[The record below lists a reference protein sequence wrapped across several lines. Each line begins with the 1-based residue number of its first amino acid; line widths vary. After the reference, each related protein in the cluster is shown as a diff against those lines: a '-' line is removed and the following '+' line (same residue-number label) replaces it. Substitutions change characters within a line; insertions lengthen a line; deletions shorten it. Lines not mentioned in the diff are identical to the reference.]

1 MKYFLTLFIT
11 LFLLQFGS
19 AQGIRGTIKTT
30 QGEALPY
37 AAILVKGTSTGA
49 VTNAEGHYEVPLKP
63 GKYTIVFQFL
73 GFQAQ
78 EKSVE
83 IGNDWQTIDVTMQE
97 QAFRL
102 QEVQAREGKEDPA
115 YSIMRR
121 AIAKA
126 KYHELQV
133 VSYTARAYTK
143 TSFTVT
149 DLPMQFMYRKQLKE
163 AEKEGFKIGVPM
175 LYESV
180 SEVTFKQPN
189 TYRHRLLATR
199 NSLGDNVSVSDYFL
213 TSFYR
218 PEVNNAVSP
227 LSPKAF
233 AYYKFEYQGTFSERG
248 IDVSKIKVTPRAY
261 GEGVFRG
268 TIFIIEN
275 SWAIHSLQLET
286 RNPLGFN
293 IKIRQVYSP
302 VQTVWLP
309 VNQRYDLEGRIMGAA
324 GNAQLIINQTF
335 SKLQVN
341 PAFVED
347 VRIIDEKIEKPAV
360 SLSNKEIKGQK
371 LEDKIA
377 KQKEYSAKDFKKL
390 LKEYEKQEYQAKK
403 ERKET
408 VDVSRNDSTIV
419 DSLARKRS
427 NAFWDSLRTVPLTSA
442 EIKSYVKRDSLQIVR
457 KIEVQ
462 KDSTKA
468 AKDSTRKNR
477 SSKTFKPGQLIS
489 GNTWNFSKRTALTW
503 DSPLQKIYYNT
514 VEGYTFDVGLRM
526 RYFLRKPQNDST
538 RRRVVTKPTPDLTLG
553 GAGRYE
559 FGMKRLIG
567 TGGLTYNYKSTHID
581 LTGGRWVNQFNA
593 NEPISP
599 FLNSLTSLLFEK
611 NYAKFYQRDFLR
623 LGASAR
629 PFQNRVTING
639 SLEYAERTELANYR
653 ENLKPW
659 IDWNQFA
666 FTPNRPTNAEL
677 GPAAFP
683 VNQAF
688 TLNLAVSGKLG
699 ANRYRVRNGRRVP
712 TRNNSPELTLNYRK
726 GIPVNLGSVG
736 TSDVDYDFLQAGLS
750 HSFETG
756 IRSRLS
762 YNVTAGGFLNDNAV
776 FFPDFK
782 HFQGNEFFLQQGDPT
797 SIFRMLPY
805 YQYSTGKR
813 FFEGHVLM
821 EYRKFLITQ
830 LTLVRLTGL
839 KENLFVHYL
848 GTPSSRHYTEVG
860 YALDGLIPGIFP
872 FFRVEVISQWQDWQY
887 QKLGFRIGTTLKFR

>member
-1 MKYFLTLFIT
+1 MKYLLTFLLTLCLI
-11 LFLLQFGS
+11 QFS
-19 AQGIRGTIKTT
+19 TAQGIRGTIKTT
-30 QGEALPY
+30 KGEVLPY
-37 AAILVKGTSTGA
+37 AAIVVKGTSNGA
-49 VTNAEGHYEVPLKP
+49 VTNAEGRYEIPLKP
-63 GKYTIVFQFL
+63 GKYAIVFQYL

-78 EKSVE
+78 EKTVE
-83 IGNDWQTIDVTMQE
+83 IGSGWQTIDVTMEE

-102 QEVQAREGKEDPA
+102 QEVQARQGKEDPA

-133 VSYTARAYTK
+133 MSYTARAYTK

-163 AEKEGFKIGVPM
+163 AEKDGFKIGVPM

-180 SEVTFKQPN
+180 SEVTFRQPN
-189 TYRHRLLATR
+189 TYRHRLMATR
-199 NSLGDNVSVSDYFL
+199 SSMGDNVSVNDYFL
-213 TSFYR
+213 SSFYR

-248 IDVSKIKVTPRAY
+248 IDVSKIAVKPRAY

-268 TIFIIEN
+268 TIFIIEDT
-275 SWAIHSLQLET
+275 WAIHSLQLET
-286 RNPLGFN
+286 RNPLGFD

-302 VQTVWLP
+302 VQNVWLP
-309 VNQRYDLEGRIMGAA
+309 VNQRYNLEGKIMGAA
-324 GNAQLIINQTF
+324 GNAQFVISQTF

-341 PAFVED
+341 PAFVEE
-347 VRIIDEKIEKPAV
+347 VKIIDEKVEKPAV
-360 SLSNKEIKGQK
+360 RLSNKDIKGQK

-377 KQKEYSAKDFKKL
+377 RQKEYSAKDFKKL

-403 ERKET
+403 ERNEE
-408 VDVSRNDSTIV
+408 VEVARNDSTVI
-419 DSLARKRS
+419 DSLASKRG

-468 AKDSTRKNR
+468 VKDSTRKQR
-477 SSKTFKPGQLIS
+477 SSKTFKPGQIIS
-489 GNTWNFSKRTALTW
+489 GNTWTFSPRTALTW
-503 DSPLQKIYYNT
+503 ASPLEKIYYNT
-514 VEGYTFDVGLRM
+514 VEGYTVDLGLRL
-526 RYFLRKPQNDST
+526 RYHLRKPQKDST
-538 RRRVVTKPTPDLTLG
+538 RRRVTYKPTPDLTVG

-559 FGMKRLIG
+559 FGMKRFIG
-567 TGGLTYNYKSTHID
+567 TGGITYNYKTTNVS
-581 LTGGRWVNQFNA
+581 LTGGRWVNQFNP

-599 FLNSLTSLLFEK
+599 FLNSLTSLLFER
-611 NYAKFYQRDFLR
+611 NFAKFYQRDFLR
-623 LGASAR
+623 LGVAAQ
-629 PFQNRVTING
+629 PFKSRINVTG

-659 IDWNQFA
+659 INWNQYS

-677 GPAAFP
+677 VSAGFP
-683 VNQAF
+683 ENQALIF
-688 TLNLAVSGKLG
+688 NIAVSGKL
-699 ANRYRVRNGRRVP
+699 AATKYRIRNGRRVAS
-712 TRNNSPELTLNYRK
+712 RNNSPELTLNYRK
-726 GIPVNLGSVG
+726 GIPFQSGVVEA
-736 TSDVDYDFLQAGLS
+736 SDVDYDFLQAGLS

-762 YNVTAGGFLNDNAV
+762 YNVSAGAFLNDKAV

-797 SIFRMLPY
+797 AIFRMLPY

-813 FFEGHVLM
+813 FVEGHVLM

-848 GTPSSRHYTEVG
+848 GTPSSRNYTEVG

-872 FFRVEVISQWQDWQY
+872 FFRIEVISQWQDWQY

>member
-1 MKYFLTLFIT
+1 MKYTLTLFIV
-11 LFLLQFGS
+11 LCCLHIIS
-19 AQGIRGTIKTT
+19 AQGIRGTIKTSKN
-30 QGEALPY
+30 EVLPY
-37 AAILVKGTSTGA
+37 AAIVVKGTSNGA
-49 VTNAEGHYEVPLKP
+49 ITNSEGRYEVVLKP
-63 GKYTIVFQFL
+63 GRYTVVFQYL

-78 EKSVE
+78 EKTVE
-83 IGNDWQTIDVTMQE
+83 IGSDWQTVDVTMEE

-102 QEVQAREGKEDPA
+102 EEVQARQGKEDPA

-133 VSYTARAYTK
+133 LSYTARAYTK
-143 TSFTVT
+143 TTFTIT

-163 AEKEGFKIGVPM
+163 AEKDGFKIGLPM

-189 TYRHRLLATR
+189 TYRHRLMATR
-199 NSLGDNVSVSDYFL
+199 NSMGDNVSVSDYFL

-286 RNPLGFN
+286 RNPLGFE

-302 VQTVWLP
+302 VQNVWLP
-309 VNQRYDLEGRIMGAA
+309 VNQRYNLEGKIMGAA
-324 GNAQLIINQTF
+324 GNAQFIINQTF
-335 SKLQVN
+335 NSLQVN
-341 PAFVED
+341 PAFVEE
-347 VRIIDEKIEKPAV
+347 VKIVDEKLEKPAV
-360 SLSNKEIKGQK
+360 RLSNKDIKGQK

-377 KQKEYSAKDFKKL
+377 QQKEYSAKDFKKL
-390 LKEYEKQEYQAKK
+390 LKEYEKQELKAKK
-403 ERKET
+403 ERKEE
-408 VDVSRNDSTIV
+408 VEVSRNDSTII

-457 KIEVQ
+457 KVEVQ

-468 AKDSTRKNR
+468 AKDSTRKIQ
-477 SSKTFKPGQLIS
+477 SGKTFKPEQVIW
-489 GNTWNFSKRTALTW
+489 GNTWNFSRRTALTW

-514 VEGYTFDVGLRM
+514 VEGYTFDLGLRL
-526 RYFLRKPQNDST
+526 RYFLRQPQKDST
-538 RRRVVTKPTPDLTLG
+538 RRRVTLKPTPDLTIG

-559 FGMKRLIG
+559 FGMKRFIG
-567 TGGLTYNYKSTHID
+567 TGGISYNYKSTNIG
-581 LTGGRWVNQFNA
+581 LTGGRWVNQLNP

-623 LGASAR
+623 LGVAAR
-629 PFQNRVTING
+629 PFNNRINFSG

-659 IDWNQFA
+659 IDWNQFS
-666 FTPNRPTNAEL
+666 FTPNRPNNAEL

-683 VNQAF
+683 VNQALV
-688 TLNLAVSGKLG
+688 LNLAVSGKL
-699 ANRYRVRNGRRVP
+699 AATKYRIRNGRRVP
-712 TRNNSPELTLNYRK
+712 SRNNSPELTLNYRK
-726 GIPVNLGSVG
+726 GIPVQSGSREV
-736 TSDVDYDFLQAGLS
+736 SDVDYDFLQAGLS

-762 YNVTAGGFLNDNAV
+762 YNITAGGFLNDKAV

-797 SIFRMLPY
+797 AIFRMLPY
-805 YQYSTGKR
+805 YEYSTGKR
-813 FFEGHVLM
+813 FVEGHVLM

-848 GTPSSRHYTEVG
+848 GTPNSRNYTEVG

>member
-1 MKYFLTLFIT
+1 MKYILTIFIFFFFIN
-11 LFLLQFGS
+11 LVP
-19 AQGIRGTIKTT
+19 AQGIRGTIKTSK
-30 QGEALPY
+30 GEVLPY
-37 AAILVKGTSTGA
+37 AAIVVKGTSSGA
-49 VTNAEGHYEVPLKP
+49 ITNSEGRYEVPLKP
-63 GKYTIVFQFL
+63 GKYAVVFQYL

-78 EKSVE
+78 EKAVE
-83 IGNDWQTIDVTMQE
+83 IGSDWQTVDVTMEE

-126 KYHELQV
+126 RYHELQV
-133 VSYTARAYTK
+133 MSYTAKAYTK
-143 TSFTVT
+143 TTFTIT

-189 TYRHRLLATR
+189 TYRYRLMATR
-199 NSLGDNVSVSDYFL
+199 NSMGDNISVSDYFL

-248 IDVSKIKVTPRAY
+248 IDVSKIQVNPRAY

-286 RNPLGFN
+286 RNPLGFD

-302 VQTVWLP
+302 VQNVWLP
-309 VNQRYDLEGRIMGAA
+309 VNQRYNLDGKIMGAA
-324 GNAQLIINQTF
+324 GNAQFIISQTF
-335 SKLQVN
+335 NSLKVN

-347 VRIIDEKIEKPAV
+347 VKIVDEKFEKPAV
-360 SLSNKEIKGQK
+360 SLSNKDIKGQK

-377 KQKEYSAKDFKKL
+377 KQKEYSTKDFKKL

-403 ERKET
+403 ERKEE
-408 VDVSRNDSTIV
+408 VEVSRNDSTVI
-419 DSLARKRS
+419 DSLAGKRS

-442 EIKSYVKRDSLQIVR
+442 ERISYVKRDSLKIVR

-468 AKDSTRKNR
+468 VRDSTKKNR

-489 GNTWNFSKRTALTW
+489 GNTWNFTNRTALTW

-514 VEGYTFDVGLRM
+514 VEGYTFDMGLRL
-526 RYFLRKPQNDST
+526 RYFLRKPERDST
-538 RRRVVTKPTPDLTLG
+538 RRRVVNKPTPDLTIG

-567 TGGLTYNYKSTHID
+567 TGSIGYTYKGTSIGIM
-581 LTGGRWVNQFNA
+581 GGRWVNQFNP

-599 FLNSLTSLLFEK
+599 FLNSVTSLLFEK
-611 NYAKFYQRDFLR
+611 NYAKLYQRDFLR
-623 LGASAR
+623 LGISAR
-629 PFQNRVTING
+629 PFENRINVSG
-639 SLEYAERTELANYR
+639 SLEYAERTELANYK

-659 IDWNQFA
+659 IDWNQFSY
-666 FTPNRPTNAEL
+666 TPNRPTNAEL
-677 GPAAFP
+677 GSGAFP
-683 VNQAF
+683 VNQAL
-688 TLNLAVSGKLG
+688 TLNLAVSGKL
-699 ANRYRVRNGRRVP
+699 AATRYRIRNGRRVAS
-712 TRNNSPELTLNYRK
+712 RNNSPELTLNYRK
-726 GIPVNLGSVG
+726 GVPFNSGNTEV
-736 TSDVDYDFLQAGLS
+736 SDVDYDFVQAGLS

-762 YNVTAGGFLNDNAV
+762 YNVSAGGFLNDKTV

-813 FFEGHVLM
+813 FVEGHVLM

-848 GTPSSRHYTEVG
+848 GTPNSKNYTEVG

>member
-1 MKYFLTLFIT
+1 MKYWLTLFIT
-11 LFLLQFGS
+11 LTFYQWTT

-30 QGEALPY
+30 QGEVLPY
-37 AAILVKGTSTGA
+37 AAIVVKGTSNGA
-49 VTNAEGHYEVPLKP
+49 ITNAEGRYEVPLKP
-63 GKYTIVFQFL
+63 GKYAIVFQYL

-78 EKSVE
+78 EKTVE
-83 IGNDWQTIDVTMQE
+83 IGSEWQTIDVTMQE

-102 QEVQAREGKEDPA
+102 QEVQARQGKEDPA

-133 VSYTARAYTK
+133 MSYTARAYTK

-189 TYRHRLLATR
+189 TYRHRIMATR

-213 TSFYR
+213 SSFYR
-218 PEVNNAVSP
+218 PEVNKAVSP

-268 TIFIIEN
+268 AIFIIEN

-286 RNPLGFN
+286 RNPLGFD

-302 VQTVWLP
+302 VQNVWLP

-324 GNAQLIINQTF
+324 GNAQLIISQAF
-335 SKLQVN
+335 SQLQVN

-347 VRIIDEKIEKPAV
+347 VRIVDEKIEKPAV
-360 SLSNKEIKGQK
+360 RLTNKDIKGQK

-403 ERKET
+403 ERKEE
-408 VDVSRNDSTIV
+408 VEVSRNDSTVV
-419 DSLARKRS
+419 DSLAGKRG
-427 NAFWDSLRTVPLTSA
+427 NAFWDSLRTVPLTTA

-457 KIEVQ
+457 KIEVR

-468 AKDSTRKNR
+468 ARDSTRKNR
-477 SSKTFKPGQLIS
+477 ASKTFKPGQLIS
-489 GNTWNFSKRTALTW
+489 GNTWNFGQRTALTW

-514 VEGYTFDVGLRM
+514 VEGYTVDLGLRL
-526 RYFLRKPQNDST
+526 RYYLRKPQKDST
-538 RRRVVTKPTPDLTLG
+538 RRRVTIKPTPDLTIG

-559 FGMKRLIG
+559 FGLQRFIG
-567 TGGLTYNYKSTHID
+567 TGGIGYTYKNTHVD
-581 LTGGRWVNQFNA
+581 LTGGRWVNQFNP

-623 LGASAR
+623 LGVSAR
-629 PFQNRVTING
+629 PFENRITVNG

-659 IDWNQFA
+659 IDWNQFSY
-666 FTPNRPTNAEL
+666 TPNRPMNAEL
-677 GPAAFP
+677 GSGAFP
-683 VNQAF
+683 VHQAF
-688 TLNLAVSGKLG
+688 VLNLAVSGKL
-699 ANRYRVRNGRRVP
+699 AATQYRLRNGRRVAS
-712 TRNNSPELTLNYRK
+712 RNNSPEVTLNYRK
-726 GIPVNLGSVG
+726 GIPLQSGAVEA
-736 TSDVDYDFLQAGLS
+736 SDVDYDFLQAGLS

-762 YNVTAGGFLNDNAV
+762 YNLSAGAFLNDKAV

-797 SIFRMLPY
+797 AIFRMLPY

-848 GTPSSRHYTEVG
+848 ATPQSRNYTEVG

>member
-1 MKYFLTLFIT
+1 MNRLFTLLIA
-11 LFLLQFGS
+11 LSCLQTGL
-19 AQGIRGTIKTT
+19 AQGIRGTIKTA
-30 QGEALPY
+30 QGEVLPY
-37 AAILVKGTSTGA
+37 AAIVVKGTSNGTI
-49 VTNAEGHYEVPLKP
+49 TNAEGRYEVALKP
-63 GKYTIVFQFL
+63 GKHTIVFQYL

-78 EKSVE
+78 EKTVE
-83 IGNDWQTIDVTMQE
+83 IGSGWETIDVTMQE
-97 QAFRL
+97 QAYRL
-102 QEVQAREGKEDPA
+102 EEVQARQGKEDPA

-126 KYHELQV
+126 RYHELQV
-133 VSYTARAYTK
+133 MSYTARAYTK

-189 TYRHRLLATR
+189 TYRHRIMATR

-248 IDVSKIKVTPRAY
+248 IDVSKIRVTPRAY

-286 RNPLGFN
+286 RNPLGFD

-302 VQTVWLP
+302 VQNVWLP

-324 GNAQLIINQTF
+324 GEAHFVINQTF

-341 PAFVED
+341 PAFVEE
-347 VRIIDEKIEKPAV
+347 VKIIDEKLEKPTV
-360 SLSNKEIKGQK
+360 KLSNKDIKGQK
-371 LEDKIA
+371 LEDRIA
-377 KQKEYSAKDFKKL
+377 QQKEYSAKDFRKL
-390 LKEYEKQEYQAKK
+390 LKEYEKQEYQEKK
-403 ERKET
+403 ERKEE
-408 VDVSRNDSTIV
+408 VEVSRNDSTII
-419 DSLARKRS
+419 DSLAKKRS
-427 NAFWDSLRTVPLTSA
+427 NAYWDSLRAVPLTTA
-442 EIKSYVKRDSLQIVR
+442 EMKSYVKRDSLQIVR

-477 SSKTFKPGQLIS
+477 ASKTFQPGQLIG

-503 DSPLQKIYYNT
+503 DSPLEKIYYNT
-514 VEGYTFDVGLRM
+514 VEGYTFDLGLRL
-526 RYFLRKPQNDST
+526 RYHLRKPQRDST
-538 RRRVVTKPTPDLTLG
+538 RRREAYKPTPNLTLG

-559 FGMKRLIG
+559 FGLKRFIG
-567 TGGLTYNYKSTHID
+567 TGGLAYTYKGTHIG
-581 LTGGRWVNQFNA
+581 LTGGRWVNQLNP

-599 FLNSLTSLLFEK
+599 FLNSLTTLLFER
-611 NYAKFYQRDFLR
+611 NFAKFYQRDFLR
-623 LGASAR
+623 LQVGAK
-629 PFQNRVTING
+629 PFQNRFNVSG
-639 SLEYAERTELANYR
+639 SLEYAERTELMNYR

-659 IDWNQFA
+659 FDWNQYSY
-666 FTPNRPTNAEL
+666 TPNRPTNAER
-677 GPAAFP
+677 GSGGFP
-683 VNQAF
+683 LHQALV
-688 TLNLAVSGKLG
+688 LNLAVSGKL
-699 ANRYRVRNGRRVP
+699 AATQYRIRNGRRVAS
-712 TRNNSPELTLNYRK
+712 RNTSPELMLNYRK
-726 GIPVNLGSVG
+726 GIPFTSGSVEA
-736 TSDVDYDFLQAGLS
+736 SDVDYDFVQAGLS

-762 YNVTAGGFLNDNAV
+762 YNVSAGGFLNDKAV

-797 SIFRMLPY
+797 AIFRMLPY

-813 FFEGHVLM
+813 FVEGHVLM

-848 GTPSSRHYTEVG
+848 GTPNSRNYTEVG